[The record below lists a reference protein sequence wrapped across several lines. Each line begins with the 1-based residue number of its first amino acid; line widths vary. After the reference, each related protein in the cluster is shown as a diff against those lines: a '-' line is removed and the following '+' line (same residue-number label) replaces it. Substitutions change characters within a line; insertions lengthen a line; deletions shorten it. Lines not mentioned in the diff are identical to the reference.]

1 MRSVHASGRKRSCS
15 TLTSSRLL
23 RTTSTCDVPF
33 TSTSTNDSS
42 APTSEV
48 VTLELRWN
56 EQHLAGAQSSR
67 IVEIVYFGEGPPGG
81 RGPKLL
87 GGEQINRVARVD
99 DTDPSGASGA

>member
-48 VTLELRWN
+48 VILELRWN
-56 EQHLAGAQSSR
+56 EQHLAATRQINLFHGDRDLRPGGFSA
-67 IVEIVYFGEGPPGG
+67 FGEQ
-81 RGPKLL
+81 RELL
-87 GGEQINRVARVD
+87 SEVFDYCSCAAVLCL
-99 DTDPSGASGA
+99 